1 MAAITDIAEA
11 IKNALHAHAFSMDF
25 VARRS
30 YRPRVDLEELTE
42 ILVTVVPAG
51 ITPNPAESTR
61 GGTRHDCTV
70 DIGIQRR
77 YEDDSNAGLDPLV
90 ELAEEIMDYL
100 RSLDLG
106 DAHGARLAAVENDPV
121 FAPEHMDQRVF
132 TSVIKATYAVWR

>member
-1 MAAITDIAEA
+1 MAVITDLAEA
-11 IKNALHAHAFSMDF
+11 VTNALNDRAFSMDF
-25 VARRS
+25 IARRS
-30 YRPRVDLEELTE
+30 YRPRVELEELSE

-51 ITPNPAESTR
+51 ISPDPSESTR

-90 ELAEEIMDYL
+90 ELAEEVMDYL
-100 RSLDLG
+100 RSVDLG
-106 DAHGARLAAVENDPV
+106 DVHGARLAAAENDPV

>member
-11 IKNALHAHAFSMDF
+11 IKNALNAHAFSMDF
-25 VARRS
+25 VAKRS
-30 YRPRVDLEELTE
+30 YRPTADLEELSD
-42 ILVTVVPAG
+42 LQVTVVPAG

-77 YEDDSNAGLDPLV
+77 FEDDGNADLDPLV

-100 RSLDLG
+100 RSVDLG
-106 DAHGARLAAVENDPV
+106 DVHGARLAAIENEPV